1 MARADTDSVT
11 EGADTSGNVLTGVG
25 TTSGAAG
32 VDTAGAD
39 GFGLPQVVGVAA
51 GNNTSSPVSGGVG
64 TVSGI
69 AGSYGTL
76 YLNADGTYTYDANP
90 NAVTSNQTD
99 TFIYTVQ
106 DGDGDL
112 STTTLTINVN
122 NVSVTASD
130 TEALVNEA
138 GLPRAAATPGCSE
151 AFNGAITRPAAR
163 VLTPTLTSNGN
174 GTYGNLV
181 LERRWYLHLHARH
194 DLPWRYQPTTV
205 SPPSRM
211 LRASTTRLPII
222 NGNTT
227 TGTINVS
234 IIDDVPMARADT
246 DTA

>member
-99 TFIYTVQ
+99 TFIYTV
-106 DGDGDL
+106 
-112 STTTLTINVN
+112 
-122 NVSVTASD
+122 A
-130 TEALVNEA
+130 
-138 GLPRAAATPGCSE
+138 RWRR
-151 AFNGAITRPAAR
+151 RP
-163 VLTPTLTSNGN
+163 VD
-174 GTYGNLV
+174 
-181 LERRWYLHLHARH
+181 H
-194 DLPWRYQPTTV
+194 D
-205 SPPSRM
+205 
-211 LRASTTRLPII
+211 A
-222 NGNTT
+222 
-227 TGTINVS
+227 
-234 IIDDVPMARADT
+234 DDQRQ
-246 DTA
+246 

>member
-1 MARADTDSVT
+1 M
-11 EGADTSGNVLTGVG
+11 LTGVG

-130 TEALVNEA
+130 TEAWSTKPA
-138 GLPRAAATPGCSE
+138 CRAAATPGLAAKPS
-151 AFNGAITRPAAR
+151 TVRSPRPAAR
-163 VLTPTLTSNGN
+163 VPTYTLTSNGN

-181 LERRWYLHLHARH
+181 LNADGTYTYTPRH
-194 DLPWRYQPTTV
+194 DLPWRYQ
-205 SPPSRM
+205 
-211 LRASTTRLPII
+211 
-222 NGNTT
+222 
-227 TGTINVS
+227 
-234 IIDDVPMARADT
+234 
-246 DTA
+246 

>member
-1 MARADTDSVT
+1 MLNADGTYTYTLDTTYDGATNNNGVTTEPNVEGFNYTVTDANGNTTTGTINVSIVDDVPTARADTDSVT
-11 EGADTSGNVLTGVG
+11 EGADTTGNVLTGVG

-39 GFGLPQVVGVAA
+39 GFGSPQVVGVAA

-76 YLNADGTYTYDANP
+76 YLNVDGTYTYDANP
-90 NAVTSNQTD
+90 NAVTTNQTD
-99 TFIYTVQ
+99 TFVYTVQ

-138 GLPRAAATPGCSE
+138 GLPSGSDAWANSE
-151 AFNGAITRPAAR
+151 AFNGAITRPAVR
-163 VLTPTLTSNGN
+163 VLTPT
-174 GTYGNLV
+174 
-181 LERRWYLHLHARH
+181 R
-194 DLPWRYQPTTV
+194 
-205 SPPSRM
+205 
-211 LRASTTRLPII
+211 
-222 NGNTT
+222 
-227 TGTINVS
+227 
-234 IIDDVPMARADT
+234 
-246 DTA
+246 

>member
-39 GFGLPQVVGVAA
+39 GFSSPQVVGVAA

-76 YLNADGTYTYDANP
+76 YLNADGTYTYDASL

-138 GLPRAAATPGCSE
+138 GLPSGSDSRASSE
-151 AFNGAITRPAAR
+151 AFSSAITPAGG
-163 VLTPTLTSNGN
+163 TGPTYTLTSNGN

-181 LERRWYLHLHARH
+181 LNADGTYTYTPRH
-194 DLPWRYQPTTV
+194 DLPWRYQ
-205 SPPSRM
+205 
-211 LRASTTRLPII
+211 
-222 NGNTT
+222 
-227 TGTINVS
+227 
-234 IIDDVPMARADT
+234 
-246 DTA
+246 